1 MIYLIKSFNF
11 WIAHIKKLK
20 YLRYLQGGNFT
31 LKICSYLHIWVI
43 VVTLTSQKN
52 IFRTLQKVPPKTHH
66 QNHLNPLKIF
76 VQNPRIKT
84 INTINTHIIKP
95 IIPKKYLIQKQPQT
109 SSIKHT
115 IKHTVTKH
123 LHLSITRINT
133 HDNTLLPYYYQIPTN
148 RNHFS
153 QYYRHYLKSPNWH
166 KKYTQNTR
174 KITLYY
180 QWYII

>member
-1 MIYLIKSFNF
+1 MFIF
-11 WIAHIKKLK
+11 AHGGYSSYTHLTKK
-20 YLRYLQGGNFT
+20 YLQNT
-31 LKICSYLHIWVI
+31 
-43 VVTLTSQKN
+43 QKH
-52 IFRTLQKVPPKTHH
+52 FQKRITKTPPK
-66 QNHLNPLKIF
+66 PLKIF

-109 SSIKHT
+109 FSIKHT

-153 QYYRHYLKSPNWH
+153 QYYRHYLKSPKWH
-166 KKYTQNTR
+166 KKYMQNTR
-174 KITLYY
+174 KLTLY
-180 QWYII
+180 

>member
-1 MIYLIKSFNF
+1 MFIF
-11 WIAHIKKLK
+11 AHLGYSSYTHLTKK
-20 YLRYLQGGNFT
+20 YLQNT
-31 LKICSYLHIWVI
+31 PKNA
-43 VVTLTSQKN
+43 SQKP
-52 IFRTLQKVPPKTHH
+52 LQNH
-66 QNHLNPLKIF
+66 QNSLKIF

-84 INTINTHIIKP
+84 INTTNTHIIKP

-153 QYYRHYLKSPNWH
+153 QYYRHYLKSPKWH

-174 KITLYY
+174 KLTLY
-180 QWYII
+180 